1 MSILPRLAVGTIQP
15 EADSQ
20 AMMWALLDTL
30 DDIGQCHPEFILTCV
45 EPDISEPND
54 LDLDEVDRQFDAAVA
69 ARLKPEKAHTFN

>member
-1 MSILPRLAVGTIQP
+1 M
-15 EADSQ
+15 
-20 AMMWALLDTL
+20 